1 MQPIAKKIISRIYG
15 NGRGWC
21 FALNDFADLG
31 SSESVRISLFRIEKK
46 KTIRRLAKGLYDYPR
61 RDARLGLLSPDPE
74 AVAQAL
80 SRGSGTRIQP
90 TGAYA
95 ANLLGLSEQVPAR
108 VAFLTDG
115 TPRQFHIGKQTIV
128 LRRTTPK
135 NMATAGRISG
145 TVIQA
150 LRHIGKERTTT
161 LQRDI
166 LRRRLGPAEKKQLF
180 KDRLLAPAWM
190 RPWLAEIAAEGKPHA

>member
-1 MQPIAKKIISRIYG
+1 MQSIEDSIIIKIRAHG
-15 NGRGWC
+15 DGWC
-21 FALNDFADLG
+21 FTPSDFADIG
-31 SSESVRISLFRIEKK
+31 SPAAVWTSLHRLARNGL
-46 KTIRRLAKGLYDYPR
+46 IRRLAKGLYDQPKH
-61 RDARLGLLSPDPE
+61 DNRLGLLSPDPS
-74 AVAQAL
+74 AVASAL
-80 SRGSGTRIQP
+80 SRGRGLRIQP

-135 NMATAGRISG
+135 NMATAGHISG

-161 LQRDI
+161 VQRDI
-166 LRRRLGPAEKKQLF
+166 LRRRLGPADKKQLF

-190 RPWLAEIAAEGKPHA
+190 RPWIAEIAAEGKPHA